1 MPINKEDLQI
11 TFLKS
16 ELESAA
22 QRNCFLEKE
31 NEQLKQELAYLK
43 AKICTLKAQ
52 SIERKSSLRKKLSNT
67 AFDGGNESS
76 LQQKQQIAHINSRE
90 DCPRVY
96 EGSLSALDPLET
108 KAKVE
113 KLPQVVPV
121 PPPAP
126 TSAAPKTAALPI
138 DYANEKTVPG
148 PPAPPPLP
156 SKLLPRSV
164 SIVRRVPE
172 VMEFYRTITK
182 KHNKADNK
190 NSFQG
195 IIPASANARNMIG
208 EIENRSTYL
217 LAIKSDVETHG
228 EHIRFLTRE
237 VENAAFTEISD
248 MEAFVKWLDLELSY
262 LVDERAVLKH
272 FPQWPERKAD
282 AMREA
287 AFSYRDLKSL
297 EAEVLSFKDNPK
309 QLAIL
314 SLKKMQA
321 LQDRLEGSIHN
332 VQRMRD
338 SVSQKYREFQIPWKW
353 MLDAGVISHLKLSS
367 LRLAKEYMR
376 RVATELQ
383 SHCSKKEELM
393 LQGVR
398 FAFRVHQFA
407 GGFDAEA
414 LRGFEELKAA
424 TLDQFGQQNSDHNLP
439 KPC

>member
-1 MPINKEDLQI
+1 MVSLTVHGVARSCHYLVNMPQELVAAACPYYVPVREY
-11 TFLKS
+11 TLS

-43 AKICTLKAQ
+43 AKICALKAQ
-52 SIERKSSLRKKLSNT
+52 SIDRKSSLRKKLSNT
-67 AFDGGNESS
+67 PFDGGNETS
-76 LQQKQQIAHINSRE
+76 LQLKQQIAHINSRE

-96 EGSLSALDPLET
+96 EGSLSASDPLET
-108 KAKVE
+108 NAKVE

-164 SIVRRVPE
+164 NIVRRVPE

-217 LAIKSDVETHG
+217 LAVSTEAVIIFTCSTFTHHW
-228 EHIRFLTRE
+228 E
-237 VENAAFTEISD
+237 S
-248 MEAFVKWLDLELSY
+248 
-262 LVDERAVLKH
+262 
-272 FPQWPERKAD
+272 
-282 AMREA
+282 
-287 AFSYRDLKSL
+287 
-297 EAEVLSFKDNPK
+297 
-309 QLAIL
+309 
-314 SLKKMQA
+314 
-321 LQDRLEGSIHN
+321 
-332 VQRMRD
+332 
-338 SVSQKYREFQIPWKW
+338 
-353 MLDAGVISHLKLSS
+353 
-367 LRLAKEYMR
+367 
-376 RVATELQ
+376 
-383 SHCSKKEELM
+383 
-393 LQGVR
+393 
-398 FAFRVHQFA
+398 
-407 GGFDAEA
+407 
-414 LRGFEELKAA
+414 
-424 TLDQFGQQNSDHNLP
+424 
-439 KPC
+439 

>member
-11 TFLKS
+11 TFLNC

-22 QRNCFLEKE
+22 KRNCFLEKE

-43 AKICTLKAQ
+43 AKICALKAQ
-52 SIERKSSLRKKLSNT
+52 SLERKSSLRKKLSNT
-67 AFDGGNESS
+67 TFNGGNESM
-76 LQQKQQIAHINSRE
+76 LQQKQQIALINSRE
-90 DCPRVY
+90 ECPTAS
-96 EGSLSALDPLET
+96 EGALFASDPLET

-113 KLPQVVPV
+113 KSLKVVPI

-126 TSAAPKTAALPI
+126 TSAKTAALPI
-138 DYANEKTVPG
+138 DYANEKKVPA

-164 SIVRRVPE
+164 NIVRRVPE

-182 KHNKADNK
+182 KHNRADNK

-338 SVSQKYREFQIPWKW
+338 SASQKYREFQIPWKW
-353 MLDAGVISHLKLSS
+353 MLDTGVISQLKLSS
-367 LRLAKEYMR
+367 LRLAKEYMKK
-376 RVATELQ
+376 VATELQ
-383 SHCSKKEELM
+383 SHSSKKEELM

-407 GGFDAEA
+407 GGFDTEA
-414 LRGFEELKAA
+414 LRAFEEVKAA
-424 TLDQFGQQNSDHNLP
+424 TLDQFGQQNGDNSP